1 MHRVVP
7 EWLDRLELDIRP
19 THADVFQRF
28 ITQARQQF
36 ALLVQFVPAT
46 ELVQQIGY
54 QVDRVFFYR
63 WIFMLTFHLVALR
76 FGWLQSRAGTK
87 INPTN
92 VSDVTYLG
100 D

>member
-1 MHRVVP
+1 
-7 EWLDRLELDIRP
+7 
-19 THADVFQRF
+19 
-28 ITQARQQF
+28 
-36 ALLVQFVPAT
+36 
-46 ELVQQIGY
+46 VQQIGY
-54 QVDRVFFYR
+54 QVDRVFFYD

-76 FGWLQSRAGTK
+76 CGWLQSRAGTK